1 MVTPLWLRIDR
12 ALPTQRINSSAWDRQ
27 IGVITG
33 PLSLT
38 NAKERLD
45 GFEAAL
51 GKAKISLAP
60 ECVQEARFDLESGQ
74 KAAARLLR
82 ILPRP
87 TAIVATND
95 LMALGALSAVRGSR
109 PILPSRYFHHQF

>member
-1 MVTPLWLRIDR
+1 MGH
-12 ALPTQRINSSAWDRQ
+12 RQ

-74 KAAARLLR
+74 KAAGRLLR

-95 LMALGALSAVRGSR
+95 LMALGALSAVREAGLFGPQDIS
-109 PILPSRYFHHQF
+109 IISFDGLDVSQFTTPR